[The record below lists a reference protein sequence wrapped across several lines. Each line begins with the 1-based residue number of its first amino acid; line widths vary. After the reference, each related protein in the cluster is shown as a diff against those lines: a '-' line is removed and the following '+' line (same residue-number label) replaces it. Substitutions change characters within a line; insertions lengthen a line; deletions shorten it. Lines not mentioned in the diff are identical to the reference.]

1 MKTHRKK
8 WRAALV
14 AALGLLWAGAAQA
27 APANQDSLT
36 VTVTPIAAYS
46 LTLSTGLAANSFA
59 LGNVGLGLS
68 TFTVNPATV
77 TITSSYATTGL
88 TLQGLL
94 AGGWTLETGN
104 TALKALDKLAAWAVF
119 TDTGV
124 SLASTVAGYTGAFNG
139 TAANADDSGVLSAV
153 AYGVGNAVTVGRRM
167 FVAATGQPHY
177 KSMFSLPTNVV
188 DAGGS
193 MAHLWLKLTLPNTT
207 SINSQQQLT
216 VVVTAAAP
224 IP

>member
-1 MKTHRKK
+1 MNTKRK
-8 WRAALV
+8 WAAALI
-14 AALGLLWAGAAQA
+14 AALGLAWAGAAQA
-27 APANQDSLT
+27 NTPSEDSLT
-36 VTVTPIAAYS
+36 VTVSPIAAYS
-46 LTLSTGLAANSFA
+46 MTLSTGLAANSFA
-59 LGNVGLGLS
+59 LGSVGLGLS

-94 AGGWTLETGN
+94 SGGWSLETGN
-104 TALKALDKLAAWAVF
+104 TGLKALDKLAAWAVF

-124 SLASTVAGYTGAFNG
+124 SLASSVAGYGGAFGG
-139 TAANADDSGVLSAV
+139 TAANANSSGVLSGT
-153 AYGVGNAVTVGRRM
+153 AYGVGNATTPGTAM
-167 FVAATGQPHY
+167 FVETAGQPNY
-177 KSMFSLPTNVV
+177 KSMYHLPTQVV

-207 SINSQQQLT
+207 TSNTQKSLT

-224 IP
+224 ID